1 MSDDDPA
8 SAAEGAIGPPTEAPV
23 PRRDAPAPAKLQ
35 KPPQCTLCVAA
46 IFTFAEIAQNP
57 KKPNDHIKHL
67 SIEDTDKMWHHIGSK
82 SGPITLAVSFL
93 NGQEAT
99 KKKVMD
105 YALEWS
111 KLSRKAGAGRGA
123 NVEFKRVKD
132 NDPSAQI
139 RVRFK
144 ANEQWWSYLGAD
156 GLSTSDIWK
165 RRSEEAKADN
175 PECASMNLD
184 IETETDE
191 DAIRRH
197 VIHEFGHALGFMH
210 EHLRSDFPFKMKL
223 EEAKKKPA
231 YKDWSVEDIQR
242 NVLGPVTG
250 PKVKLFGGETDLD
263 SIMIYPFSGDELL
276 GGETVKWNT
285 KLSAKDLTYAREAY
299 P

>member
-1 MSDDDPA
+1 MCDDD
-8 SAAEGAIGPPTEAPV
+8 SADVPSGAIGPAGDAPA
-23 PRRDAPAPAKLQ
+23 PRHDAPAPAKLQ
-35 KPPQCTLCVAA
+35 KPPPCSLCVAA

-57 KKPNDHIKHL
+57 KNPNDRTKKL
-67 SIEDTDKMWHHIGSK
+67 SIEDTDKMWHHIGNK
-82 SGPITLAVSFL
+82 PGPITLEVSFL

-105 YALEWS
+105 YAMEWS
-111 KLSRKAGAGRGA
+111 KLSGHAGAGKGA

-132 NDPSAQI
+132 NAPFAHI

-144 ANEQWWSYLGAD
+144 TNEQWWSYLGIDCAFN
-156 GLSTSDIWK
+156 SDIWE

-184 IETETDE
+184 IENETNE
-191 DAIRRH
+191 EAIKRH

-210 EHLRSDFPFKMKL
+210 EHLRKDFPFKLNL
-223 EEAKKKPA
+223 EKAKKSPA
-231 YKDWSVEDIQR
+231 YKNWSVEDIQR